1 MQKQR
6 STGRCTKKGSYI
18 LTGILR
24 CPDCG
29 RVFRRQTVRGVPYWI
44 CSGRASGTNDCRKL
58 RVQENE
64 VYSSFTIMVMKLID
78 NRNYIIGSL
87 IKQIEEMQYRTNGN
101 QQRIKEI
108 DKEIADLSAQN
119 LLLARL
125 HTKGILNSSDY
136 TGQSDD
142 ISNKITELRI
152 ERRRKL
158 SEDEDD
164 ELLDEL
170 KSLDS
175 ILKDTENDC
184 NFDNGLFEQ
193 IVKGIIVK
201 SNAELTFKLLG
212 DIELTEEIY
221 EKGRCKSV

>member
-1 MQKQR
+1 M
-6 STGRCTKKGSYI
+6 
-18 LTGILR
+18 
-24 CPDCG
+24 
-29 RVFRRQTVRGVPYWI
+29 
-44 CSGRASGTNDCRKL
+44 
-58 RVQENE
+58 
-64 VYSSFTIMVMKLID
+64 
-78 NRNYIIGSL
+78 
-87 IKQIEEMQYRTNGN
+87 
-101 QQRIKEI
+101 
-108 DKEIADLSAQN
+108 
-119 LLLARL
+119 
-125 HTKGILNSSDY
+125 
-136 TGQSDD
+136 
-142 ISNKITELRI
+142 RI